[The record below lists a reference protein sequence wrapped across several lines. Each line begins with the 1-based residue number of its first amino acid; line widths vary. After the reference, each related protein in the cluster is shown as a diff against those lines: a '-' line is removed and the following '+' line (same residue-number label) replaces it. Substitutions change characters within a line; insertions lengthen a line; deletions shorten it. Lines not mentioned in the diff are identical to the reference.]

1 MYKVII
7 AEDNYNQRKGLSNI
21 NFSEYGMELIGSCE
35 NGKKALEIHKRFKA
49 NLIITDIVMP
59 EMDGLEFLTK
69 AREISDETFFII
81 TSGHQ
86 KFSYAQKAIE
96 LGVIYYLLK
105 PFNKRQIIEK
115 LKGAKEKLDKKNN
128 KENNYINKSIDKT
141 KTYSISVKETIHFV
155 EENYKNSDLTLQE
168 IASNFGYGYT
178 GLSRDFHAQTG
189 ARFKSYLG
197 KYRIEKSIQL
207 LKNTNYMMYEVAEK
221 VGLNIKNFN
230 RLFIKHMG
238 ITPTKYRK
246 NQ

>member
-35 NGKKALEIHKRFKA
+35 NGKDALDIHKKYKA
-49 NLIITDIVMP
+49 DLIITDIVMP
-59 EMDGLEFLTK
+59 EMDGLDFLAK
-69 AREISDETFFII
+69 ARAVSEETLFII

-105 PFNKRQIIEK
+105 PFNKRQIKEK
-115 LKGAKEKLDKKNN
+115 LKNAKEKLDKRKI
-128 KENNYINKSIDKT
+128 KVDNYINEPIYKKE
-141 KTYSISVKETIHFV
+141 TYSISVKEAIHYI
-155 EENYKNSDLTLQE
+155 EDNYKNTDLTLQE
-168 IASNFGYGYT
+168 IATNFGYGYT

-189 ARFKSYLG
+189 YRFKSYLG
-197 KYRIEKSIQL
+197 KYRIDKSIQL

-238 ITPTKYRK
+238 ITPTEYRK